1 MADVP
6 CAWLKGPTGE
16 QSWKR
21 LCVICESSML
31 CRETNQTTV
40 RSILEPTKVMVTKQR
55 ETKPG
60 KYSLPLLWHAA
71 TVPSHI
77 PGTHGQDLAYSRVA
91 VKPQVR
97 DACCPEIKCFNCD
110 HSISTPIRAHEWLLA
125 YRSHVRIVIPLMK
138 RTHGRK
144 SQTGFT
150 LQIKL
155 LEDSEMII

>member
-21 LCVICESSML
+21 LCVF
-31 CRETNQTTV
+31 V
-40 RSILEPTKVMVTKQR
+40 RAPCSAGRPTKLQYAPSWNPQR
-55 ETKPG
+55 WWLLSNGRQNQVNTASLSSDMQPL
-60 KYSLPLLWHAA
+60 SLP
-71 TVPSHI
+71 TF
-77 PGTHGQDLAYSRVA
+77 PGWTHGQDLAYSRVA

-110 HSISTPIRAHEWLLA
+110 HSISTPMRAHEWLLA

-150 LQIKL
+150 L
-155 LEDSEMII
+155 